1 MKIQLRWNI
10 WQSRVNRIFP
20 EERIEH
26 PALLT
31 STAFLFYLKRGLKIQ
46 TSFAS
51 RHVYSICFFLI
62 VDWKF
67 NPAYAT
73 RHAAASLSPNSRLN
87 IQLSR
92 YLTCRLDSVSFLL
105 EERIENPELFCQSTR
120 TQHFVSFSFSF
131 HEEWVENSTL
141 PLILDTLDTLTVFHF
156 LPRAEYLTCRLDSIF
171 FFFFTQKRG
180 LEKSRPLLPVNL
192 YLEFRF
198 FFLKSELKIQLCFYQ
213 SIRWPLFNLSQERI
227 EKSSFTRVFLPLD
240 MWTGCFYH
248 RVDEKDPA
256 LHNFSRYSKRRH
268 VASFFLR
275 FYTSF
280 HVVRALSLVFT
291 LCALCLSVCVCV
303 KPCT

>member
-131 HEEWVENSTL
+131 SWRVSWKFNSSFNTRYTRYVDSVSL
-141 PLILDTLDTLTVFHF
+141 STKSGIFDMPTRQHF
-156 LPRAEYLTCRLDSIF
+156 LF
-171 FFFFTQKRG
+171 FYPKRG

-198 FFLKSELKIQLCFYQ
+198 FFLKSELKIQLFFYQ

-268 VASFFLR
+268 VAFFFAIL
-275 FYTSF
+275 
-280 HVVRALSLVFT
+280 HVFSCGPCLVFGFHT
-291 LCALCLSVCVCV
+291 LCLV
-303 KPCT
+303 P

>member
-1 MKIQLRWNI
+1 M
-10 WQSRVNRIFP
+10 
-20 EERIEH
+20 
-26 PALLT
+26 
-31 STAFLFYLKRGLKIQ
+31 
-46 TSFAS
+46 
-51 RHVYSICFFLI
+51 
-62 VDWKF
+62 DWKLF

-120 TQHFVSFSFSF
+120 TQHFVSFSFSWRVSWKF
-131 HEEWVENSTL
+131 NSSFNTRYTRYVDSVSL
-141 PLILDTLDTLTVFHF
+141 STKSGIFDMPTRQHF
-156 LPRAEYLTCRLDSIF
+156 LF
-171 FFFFTQKRG
+171 FYQKRG

-248 RVDEKDPA
+248 TVDEKRSSLTQLFPLFETKTCCLFFFFCDSTRLFMWSVPC
-256 LHNFSRYSKRRH
+256 LWFSH
-268 VASFFLR
+268 FVP
-275 FYTSF
+275 
-280 HVVRALSLVFT
+280 
-291 LCALCLSVCVCV
+291 CALVCVSNPVPKGIFILFCRRTFKQEV
-303 KPCT
+303 LHA